1 MSAAVPPLSGL
12 QGAGCR
18 VQLASAAVPP
28 LSGLRS
34 LLLPPPRLDETQA
47 GFGSDRY
54 LLLSQSAPSIELGHS
69 QVEPVH
75 SQVEPVHSQVEL
87 GHSQVEPVHS
97 QVEPVHSQVEL
108 GHRLERVTNEGMRV
122 AQKLR
127 HTACVLAETPLAS
140 LRSPML
146 LRAASSYEAQLV
158 GLAAHRQRLL
168 SQLPP
173 PRTSTRNSTR
183 LAKPQH

>member
-1 MSAAVPPLSGL
+1 VPPLSGL

-54 LLLSQSAPSIELGHS
+54 LLLSQSAPSI
-69 QVEPVH
+69 
-75 SQVEPVHSQVEL
+75 EL